1 MTRCRA
7 AAHAAFLTIRWTVRD
22 DGSYSA
28 DSERFLE
35 ALTHAYRIGYKH
47 ARADAAQA
55 VGELLADHE
64 LALNEDTHSG

>member
-1 MTRCRA
+1 MNRDRA

-28 DSERFLE
+28 DSGQLLAALE
-35 ALTHAYRIGYKH
+35 HSYRIGYKH

-64 LALNEDTHSG
+64 LVLAEEDTK